1 MLFQIKSKPEDFIV
15 EEILWEWVP
24 SWKWDF
30 LYVFFEKENLTTMDI
45 VDELTKSFHLQRDE
59 IGIAWLKDKA
69 WITRQWI
76 SISQRSLHKIWWEE
90 SFIQTLWKKV
100 RILKKSYNESG
111 LKVASNQW
119 NRFEIR
125 LRARQNISE
134 DVKNQIENNIQKI
147 QEKWFPNCFGMQRF
161 GKWKKNFYEA
171 KDRLKA
177 LAQEFN
183 EKWKL
188 EEAEMPYHLRFLLQA
203 YPSMYFNEYVLN
215 RWEKWLFLLQW
226 DILVDRFNSNWVKT
240 AVYEN
245 QKIYPFDYQKLKKE
259 KSDFNFFEP
268 EFDNNVPLYE
278 RGYGEAEGI
287 FIDKIQKILS
297 PSDSSFQKGAQ
308 KNTQDSLFH
317 SEWQTWCQLDSSAKA
332 SEWQKIPPLSP
343 LTEGGLYDENKRYPT
358 WPMLWW
364 NLLLPSEWSK
374 ARVRDNQLLE
384 LAEFDEWMQQVCK
397 IYNLW
402 WVRRVLFIRVPDLK
416 FEWDNDDI
424 KLQFFLPTWS
434 YATTLVSFVLQW
446 TDYLTLKDNSLL
458 IPRISS

>member
-1 MLFQIKSKPEDFIV
+1 MLFQIKSKPENFIV
-15 EEILWEWVP
+15 EEVLWEWVP

-30 LYVFFEKENLTTMDI
+30 LYIFFEKENLTTMNI
-45 VDELTKSFHLQRDE
+45 VDDLTKNFHLQRDE

-76 SISQRSLHKIWWEE
+76 SISQRSLNKIWWEAL
-90 SFIQTLWKKV
+90 FIQTLWKKV
-100 RILKKSYNESG
+100 RILKKSYSESW
-111 LKVASNQW
+111 LKVASNLW

-125 LRARQNISE
+125 LRARQNISKE
-134 DVKNQIENNIQKI
+134 IKDQIENNVERII
-147 QEKWFPNCFGMQRF
+147 EKWFPNCFGMQRF

-171 KDRLKA
+171 KDRLKQ
-177 LAQEFN
+177 LAKEYN

-188 EEAEMPYHLRFLLQA
+188 KDADLPYHLRFLLQA

-240 AVYEN
+240 AVYDS

-259 KSDFNFFEP
+259 KSDLNFFESDILD
-268 EFDNNVPLYE
+268 ESGDFDV
-278 RGYGEAEGI
+278 
-287 FIDKIQKILS
+287 
-297 PSDSSFQKGAQ
+297 
-308 KNTQDSLFH
+308 
-317 SEWQTWCQLDSSAKA
+317 
-332 SEWQKIPPLSP
+332 
-343 LTEGGLYDENKRYPT
+343 NKRFPT
-358 WPMLWW
+358 GPMLWW

-374 ARVRDNQLLE
+374 ARIRDNQLIE
-384 LAEFDEWMQQVCK
+384 LAEFDVWMQQVCK

-402 WVRRVLFIRVPDLK
+402 WVRRVLFIKVPDLR

-434 YATTLVSFVLQW
+434 YATTLTSFILQW
-446 TDYLTLKDNSLL
+446 IDYLTLKDNSLI
-458 IPRISS
+458 IPRIHI

>member
-15 EEILWEWVP
+15 EEVLWEWVP

-30 LYVFFEKENLTTMDI
+30 LYIFFEKENLTTMDI
-45 VDELTKSFHLQRDE
+45 VDDLTKNFHLQRDE
-59 IGIAWLKDKA
+59 IWIAWLKDKA

-76 SISQRSLHKIWWEE
+76 SISKWSLNRIWWEE
-90 SFIQTLWKKV
+90 KFIQTIWKKV
-100 RILKKSYNESG
+100 RILEKSYNEFW
-111 LKVASNQW
+111 LKVASNLW
-119 NRFEIR
+119 NKFQIR
-125 LRARQNISE
+125 LHARQDISKE
-134 DVKNQIENNIQKI
+134 IKNQIENNVEKI
-147 QEKWFPNCFGMQRF
+147 IEKWFPNCFWMQRF

-171 KDRLKA
+171 KDRLKQ

-188 EEAEMPYHLRFLLQA
+188 KEADLPYHLRFLLQA

-240 AVYEN
+240 AVYDS

-259 KSDFNFFEP
+259 KSEFNFFEP
-268 EFDNNVPLYE
+268 DVSDECGDFD
-278 RGYGEAEGI
+278 
-287 FIDKIQKILS
+287 
-297 PSDSSFQKGAQ
+297 
-308 KNTQDSLFH
+308 T
-317 SEWQTWCQLDSSAKA
+317 
-332 SEWQKIPPLSP
+332 
-343 LTEGGLYDENKRYPT
+343 NKRFPT
-358 WPMLWW
+358 GPMLWW

-397 IYNLW
+397 IYNLR
-402 WVRRVLFIRVPDLK
+402 WVRRVLFIKVSDLK
-416 FEWDNDDI
+416 FEWDKDDI

-434 YATTLVSFVLQW
+434 YATTLISFILQW
-446 TDYLTLKDNSLL
+446 IDYLTLKDNSLL
-458 IPRISS
+458 IPRISEK